1 MKVISMP
8 VARSVSLSS
17 KFNLYA
23 ALLAVAVLLSIAQ
36 DFLFSYFQNTGFYL
50 SESLLYNSIWLFF
63 IPVALLEV
71 RLLKSFQI
79 ESKVV
84 RILRQLGIS
93 IVFSLMH
100 VLIFASAFTL
110 ISYLVFSP
118 PHRFELIFYG
128 AISNQLFLIFL
139 FYTFFPYLS
148 ALLKPKSRPNETVNT
163 SLQVKRDSGFIN
175 IETSSILLI
184 STDKPYSAIITE
196 SQKYLDDRSLKELE
210 SLLAHETFKR
220 VHRSSIINL
229 QMVTELK
236 SRKNGDYDALLK
248 NGQTVRLSR
257 HLRDNWISLI
267 H

>member
-1 MKVISMP
+1 MHLNQLLK
-8 VARSVSLSS
+8 LNS
-17 KFNLYA
+17 KTKLYA
-23 ALLAVAVLLSIAQ
+23 GILALAILISVAQ
-36 DFLFSYFQNTGFYL
+36 DFLFSRLQDTGFYL
-50 SESLLYNSIWLFF
+50 SESLLYNSIWLLF
-63 IPVALLEV
+63 IPLALLEI

-79 ESKVV
+79 ESKVG
-84 RILRQLGIS
+84 RILSQLGIS
-93 IVFSLMH
+93 IAFSLVH

-148 ALLKPKSRPNETVNT
+148 ALLKPKNRSNESAITT
-163 SLQVKRDSGFIN
+163 LQVRRDSGFIN

-210 SLLAHETFKR
+210 SLLPNDTFKR

-248 NGQTVRLSR
+248 NGQTARLSR
-257 HLRDNWISLI
+257 HLRNNWISLI